1 MVSLRRVGD
10 RVMETIVSIAGL
22 VVAYGVATTVLIPLS
37 DWVIALL

>member
-10 RVMETIVSIAGL
+10 RAMETVIGITGL